1 MRRNLNRIIMVESIR
16 NCDLTGCAD
25 HWRTMSL
32 ALQFKLLLT
41 SDAQLVMT
49 M

>member
-1 MRRNLNRIIMVESIR
+1 MVESLC

-25 HWRTMSL
+25 HWRTMLL
-32 ALQFKLLLT
+32 ALQFKPLLT